1 MNYEQ
6 ALSYIH
12 SVSWEFCKPGLERI
26 TELTKSLGDPQ
37 DSLRFI
43 HVAGTNGKGSFCSM
57 LDSVLRA
64 AGYRVGLFT
73 SPYIRFF
80 NERMCIDGTPISD
93 TELAEITAHVR
104 PYADAMTDK
113 PTEFELITAI
123 SLEYFRR
130 NKVDIVIFEAGMGGR
145 LDSTNVI
152 TTPILSVIT
161 GIALDHTAFL
171 GDTVEKI
178 AAEKAGIIKRG
189 IPVLWGGEDEA
200 ARAVIADTAHSMGS
214 RLYTTDYSRL
224 KITTADLDG
233 TRFDYGERKDLRIG
247 LLGLYQPKNAANV
260 LCATD
265 ALRDLGL
272 HIGEDAIRE
281 GLARAIWHARFE
293 LLSQDPVI
301 IYDGAHNPQGIDMFV
316 KSVRAYFNDRKII
329 LVSTVMGDKDYERMV
344 RDLSTV
350 TDRAYIFKVNDR
362 ALATEAYAEVYRR
375 CGVDAY
381 ACESITEALSR
392 AVPDGKQTDTPVI
405 CAGSLYMYAEV
416 AAALGEILKQ

>member
-1 MNYEQ
+1 MNYQE
-6 ALSYIH
+6 ALEYIH
-12 SVSWEFCKPGLERI
+12 SVNWEFCKPGLERI
-26 TELTKSLGDPQ
+26 SELTNCLGRPQ

-57 LDSVLRA
+57 LDSILRA
-64 AGYRVGLFT
+64 AGYKVGLFT

-93 TELAEITAHVR
+93 TELAEITSHVR

-113 PTEFELITAI
+113 PTEFELITAVA
-123 SLEYFRR
+123 LEYFRR

-178 AAEKAGIIKRG
+178 AAEKAGIIKEG
-189 IPVLWGGEDEA
+189 TPVLWGGEDKSA
-200 ARAVIADTAHSMGS
+200 LAVIEKVAREKNSP
-214 RLYTTDYSRL
+214 LYMTDYSRL
-224 KITTADLDG
+224 KISAADLDG
-233 TRFDYGERKDLRIG
+233 TMFDYGERRDLCIR

-260 LCATD
+260 LSAID
-265 ALRDLGL
+265 VLNRLGMR
-272 HIGEDAIRE
+272 IGEPAIRE

-316 KSVRAYFNDRKII
+316 KSVRAYFEDKKII
-329 LVSTVMGDKDYERMV
+329 LVSTVMGDKDYESMV
-344 RDLSTV
+344 RDLSAV
-350 TDRAYIFKVNDR
+350 TERAYIFKVNDR
-362 ALATEAYAEVYRR
+362 ALATDDYAEVYRR

-381 ACESITEALSR
+381 ACTSMTEALSR
-392 AVPDGKQTDTPVI
+392 AVADGKQTDTPVI
-405 CAGSLYMYAEV
+405 CAGSLYMYADV
-416 AAALGEILKQ
+416 AEALGEILA